1 MLFIDSGRPYHPQ
14 LPFLAVG
21 GRPHRWRGA
30 HIHGLRYLVVPSRVV
45 FRAVV
50 HFVLLIRVFPLSLN
64 IPRLRR
70 HKFFPRFIFYC
81 ARARP
86 FHSACPN
93 DIFRLTAAFHQSLG
107 FGPSFPFLLFFC
119 QIQANQFLLRFFYVL
134 SIFIL
139 YCLFI
144 FYIELRRCLSRSR
157 AILHVE
163 NWNFGAFFLSSR
175 LVFFIFGFYVYLSG
189 GGYPA

>member
-1 MLFIDSGRPYHPQ
+1 M
-14 LPFLAVG
+14 
-21 GRPHRWRGA
+21 
-30 HIHGLRYLVVPSRVV
+30 PSRVV

-163 NWNFGAFFLSSR
+163 NWNFGAFFSFFAPCVFYIWLLRLPFWRRLSR
-175 LVFFIFGFYVYLSG
+175 LTRCLALRCGFFGSFSRLFCPIDTRFS
-189 GGYPA
+189 